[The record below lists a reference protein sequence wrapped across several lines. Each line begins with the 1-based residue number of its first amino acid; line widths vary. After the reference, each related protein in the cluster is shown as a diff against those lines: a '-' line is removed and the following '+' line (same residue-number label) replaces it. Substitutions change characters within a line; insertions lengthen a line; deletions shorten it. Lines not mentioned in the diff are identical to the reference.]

1 MRLDE
6 RLVIRGEPEG
16 RETSQEAV
24 GIIQIKEIGG
34 LNRGSAGRDAKNGGV
49 KCPRGKVISSVI
61 LLM

>member
-6 RLVIRGEPEG
+6 RLVITGEPEG

-24 GIIQIKEIGG
+24 EMIQIKEVGG
-34 LNRGSAGRDAKNGGV
+34 LNRGSAGGDAKNGGV
-49 KCPRGKVISSVI
+49 KCSGGKVVSSVI